1 MAKRIIVD
9 NYPDIVITFL
19 TILVILSRLTVMI
32 IILMDIIS
40 FAIITVKD

>member
-19 TILVILSRLTVMI
+19 TILVIIVNNI
-32 IILMDIIS
+32 
-40 FAIITVKD
+40 